1 MAKIVF
7 YEDDTAALVEG
18 FMKKVHDPEV
28 PGVPNKAP
36 FLDSKDIETRTK
48 ISTLDKITLIST
60 TLTSI
65 GALIQDLVILYPI
78 GTNTPLPAMVLN
90 RIKEE
95 QIENV
100 SVAILGFKEENKDA
114 IDGMEYIDLD
124 PATTTEITETTFLP
138 DVKKI
143 LYLMTAARAEEIV
156 KSATPKSVISIPQ
169 VRELAAKF
177 NYDDN
182 TRISVAIPQLSTGS
196 WIDLFNTLE
205 LVIDKEPIDA
215 VYIECAIKERDFF
228 LRSMVDILEATFHEN
243 DVTYV
248 QNETTYIE
256 VVERPEEDIEAEE
269 EETPISQDDPKPI
282 VDVEAEEV
290 KE

>member
-28 PGVPNKAP
+28 PGVPDKAP

-48 ISTLDKITLIST
+48 ISPEDKMTTIST

-65 GALIQDLVILYPI
+65 AALIQDLVILYPI

-90 RIKEE
+90 RINEE

-100 SVAILGFKEENKDA
+100 SVAIMCFKEENKDA
-114 IDGMEYIDLD
+114 IDGMEYIYLD
-124 PATTTEITETTFLP
+124 PSTTEISETTFLP

-177 NYDDN
+177 NYDDS

-196 WIDLFNTLE
+196 WMDLFNTLE

-215 VYIECAIKERDFF
+215 VYIECALKERDFF

-248 QNETTYIE
+248 QNETSYIE
-256 VVERPEEDIEAEE
+256 VVDRPEEDEEAEE
-269 EETPISQDDPKPI
+269 EVTPISQDDPTPI

>member
-7 YEDDTAALVEG
+7 YEDNTTALVEG
-18 FMKKVHDPEV
+18 FMKKVHDPAV
-28 PGVPNKAP
+28 PGVPGKAP
-36 FLDSKDIETRTK
+36 FLDSTDIETRTK
-48 ISTLDKITLIST
+48 ISTEDNMKTIST

-78 GTNTPLPAMVLN
+78 GINTPLPAMVLN
-90 RIKEE
+90 RINEE

-124 PATTTEITETTFLP
+124 PSTTEISETTFLP

-143 LYLMTAARAEEIV
+143 LYLMTSARAEEIV
-156 KSATPKSVISIPQ
+156 KSASEKSVISIPQ

-215 VYIECAIKERDFF
+215 VYIECALKERDFF

-256 VVERPEEDIEAEE
+256 IVDRPEEEE
-269 EETPISQDDPKPI
+269 KEEVTPISQDDPKPI